1 MFPNLEYKKKKKKN
15 KDNKQD
21 LKRSVGQEQA
31 V

>member
-1 MFPNLEYKKKKKKN
+1 MFPNLEYKKKKN
-15 KDNKQD
+15 KDNEQD

>member
-1 MFPNLEYKKKKKKN
+1 MFPNLEYKKKKKK
-15 KDNKQD
+15 KDNEQD